1 MGSGKWLQSE
11 EITSQLTGSYCLQ
24 DAYFTFFDLQ
34 KANTTQF
41 FKRCFVTVRRKKIT
55 VSNCTLLKGCAVRVN
70 ISKQVLI
77 YFSLAAASSFP
88 KPSVYHYFPAM
99 MFPMSLLRVELHS
112 KKIYRNLNLS
122 TSEFDFL

>member
-1 MGSGKWLQSE
+1 MGSGKWFQSE

-55 VSNCTLLKGCAVRVN
+55 VSNYTLLKGCAVRVN

-77 YFSLAAASSFP
+77 YFSLAAASIFP
-88 KPSVYHYFPAM
+88 QALSVSLFPSYNVSYVIVK
-99 MFPMSLLRVELHS
+99 S
-112 KKIYRNLNLS
+112 
-122 TSEFDFL
+122 